1 LLEYLIADI
10 TLTRLE
16 TGIQVQIRWFTNAVE
31 TGQLPLPV
39 RRGIPTS
46 ASLVERLRVLSREH
60 TDAEMAEIL
69 NQEGV
74 HTPMGNA
81 FTAQRVEF
89 TRRRNG
95 IPKHPRA
102 AVR

>member
-10 TLTRLE
+10 TFTRLE

-39 RRGIPTS
+39 RQGIPIS
-46 ASLVERLRVLSREH
+46 ASLVERLRSLSREH

-69 NQEGV
+69 NQAGI
-74 HTPMGNA
+74 HTAMENV
-81 FTAQRVEF
+81 FTPKPVEF

-102 AVR
+102 A